1 MVANN
6 EFLIQVRDLKKYYYR
21 ERIFSADK
29 KPIRAVDGFSFSIRK
44 GETLGLVGES
54 GCGKTTVGK
63 SMLKLIEPTS
73 GQILFKDQDILRL
86 DRKAMRRLR
95 PHMQFIFQDP
105 YESLNPRM
113 KVGEIVGEGME
124 VHRIAQGKEKARRVS
139 DLLEKVGLHPQD
151 ALRYPHEFSGGQRQR
166 IGIARAISLNPELI
180 VADEPVS
187 ALDVS
192 IQAQILNLLMDLRDQ
207 LGLTYL
213 FISHDLRIVK
223 HISDRIAVMYMGKM
237 VEMANGEDLFRRPL
251 HPYTQVLLAA
261 IPKLTLR
268 LRPSPALQN
277 GDKGAL
283 RVNPEQA
290 LAFGPERAEG
300 LTPHKREEALVK
312 EEHRPVLPE
321 VGCIFQSRCPH
332 PREKCQIEEP
342 LLLDEGDHHF
352 VACHFIS

>member
-1 MVANN
+1 MSDYQN
-6 EFLIQVRDLKKYYYR
+6 LIQVLDLKKYYFR
-21 ERIFSADK
+21 ERLFSSDK
-29 KPIRAVDGFSFSIRK
+29 KPIRAVDGISFSIRK

-63 SMLKLIEPTS
+63 SILRLIEPTS
-73 GQILFKDQDILRL
+73 GQVLFKGQDILRL
-86 DRKAMRRLR
+86 DRKAMRGLR

-124 VHRIAQGKEKARRVS
+124 VHRIARGKEKDRRVS
-139 DLLEKVGLHPQD
+139 ELLEKVGLHPQD

-207 LGLTYL
+207 LDLTYL

-237 VEMANGEDLFRRPL
+237 VEMANSEDLFRQPL
-251 HPYTQVLLAA
+251 HPYTHALLAA
-261 IPKLTLR
+261 IPKLTF
-268 LRPSPALQN
+268 Q
-277 GDKGAL
+277 
-283 RVNPEQA
+283 
-290 LAFGPERAEG
+290 
-300 LTPHKREEALVK
+300 KREGAPAR
-312 EEHRPVLPE
+312 EEHRPLLSE
-321 VGCIFQSRCPH
+321 RGCLFQSRCPH
-332 PREKCQIEEP
+332 PRERCQIEEP
-342 LLLDEGDHHF
+342 QLLDEGDGHL
-352 VACHFIS
+352 VACHFVS

>member
-1 MVANN
+1 MRYALCSLHRGREMTQNN
-6 EFLIQVRDLKKYYYR
+6 LLIQVRDLKKYYYR
-21 ERIFSADK
+21 ERIFSSDK
-29 KPIRAVDGFSFSIRK
+29 KPIRAVDGISFSIRK

-63 SMLKLIEPTS
+63 SILRLIEPTA
-73 GQILFKDQDILRL
+73 GQTLFKDQDILRL

-95 PHMQFIFQDP
+95 PLMQFIFQDP

-124 VHRIAQGKEKARRVS
+124 VHRIAHGKEKTQRVS
-139 DLLEKVGLHPQD
+139 ELLEKVGLHPQD
-151 ALRYPHEFSGGQRQR
+151 ALRYSHEFSGGQRQR

-251 HPYTQVLLAA
+251 HPYTQMLLTA
-261 IPKLTLR
+261 IPKLT
-268 LRPSPALQN
+268 P
-277 GDKGAL
+277 K
-283 RVNPEQA
+283 
-290 LAFGPERAEG
+290 
-300 LTPHKREEALVK
+300 KREEAFVK
-312 EEHRPVLPE
+312 EEHRLILPE
-321 VGCIFQSRCPH
+321 GGCVFQSRCPH
-332 PREKCQIEEP
+332 PRERCQIEEP
-342 LLLDEGDHHF
+342 LLLDEGDYHF